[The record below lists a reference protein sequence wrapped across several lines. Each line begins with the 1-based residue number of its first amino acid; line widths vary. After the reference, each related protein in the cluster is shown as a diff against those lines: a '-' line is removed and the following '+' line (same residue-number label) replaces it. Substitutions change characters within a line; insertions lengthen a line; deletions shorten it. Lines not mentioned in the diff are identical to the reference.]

1 MKRYIVLAVF
11 VVLTMLQISAQVL
24 IKTSGDSIKFESS
37 NPLRQITSYVEI
49 RTYSDVVSFMDD
61 KNTTLNFV
69 FEDLKSLYFTNVSS
83 NPANYANVI
92 YSNKSDAFVERE
104 LVLPIQMRNTQDIM
118 FCQFDLC
125 LPKGFSVKK
134 DEDGADL
141 IELNSERISR
151 THTCNSVVLSDG
163 VVRITCYSSRN
174 AAFVGKEGDFLYVT
188 LVASSEVEAGD
199 YEVSYKNIVMIKK
212 DDNSSI
218 EIDNVKSIITVP
230 FVLGDINNDGR
241 VNVVD
246 VSTEVNWL
254 LNGGEEY
261 NKKVDIN
268 SDGKINVVDVS
279 SLVNLILSQT
289 HGTPDTPSYEY
300 PSIIT
305 GDARFVTWNSAFVDV
320 SIEEIVEENPIQNWG
335 VLLSIFENPNFAGST
350 IMYADVDEVSTNV
363 FIEGLAEN
371 RTYYY
376 RAFANTKGGVVY
388 GEVKSFKT
396 STVDEWTEV
405 KTSLPFTNVDELIA
419 AFPYR
424 QILDA
429 THSSAQP
436 FMSISDS
443 PILGAGVGALVSSPF
458 DANVLFTQGHGS
470 LVCYGV
476 HNIAGTY
483 QDFSTMIY
491 PKVTLDLVMM
501 QYLFGMDGYEGHI
514 DVYVSETEINSAED
528 WAAATL
534 IGSTR
539 NNGQASE
546 DYIRDHFT
554 SEDNPMTF
562 DIPSKFWGP
571 CYIYLSNKAN
581 YNMGFPEWNPD
592 LGVLVMGVDF
602 SSLQRKNN

>member
-289 HGTPDTPSYEY
+289 HGTPDTPSYGY

-305 GDARFVTWNSAFVDV
+305 GDARSVTWNSAFVDV

-405 KTSLPFTNVDELIA
+405 KTSLPFTNVDELTA

-429 THSSAQP
+429 THPSAQP

-458 DANVLFTQGHGS
+458 DANVLFTQGQGS

-501 QYLFGMDGYEGHI
+501 QYLFGMEDYEGHI

-528 WAAATL
+528 WAAATF

-539 NNGQASE
+539 NNGQASK
-546 DYIRDHFT
+546 DYIRDYFT

-562 DIPSKFWGP
+562 DIPTKFWGP

-581 YNMGFPEWNPD
+581 YNNGFPEWNPD

-602 SSLQRKNN
+602 SGLQRKNN